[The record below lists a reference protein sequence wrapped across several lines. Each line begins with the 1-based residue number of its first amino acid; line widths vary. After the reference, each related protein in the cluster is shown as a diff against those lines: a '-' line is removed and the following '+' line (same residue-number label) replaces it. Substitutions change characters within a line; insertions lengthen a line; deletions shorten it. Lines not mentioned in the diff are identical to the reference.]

1 MKMYKRILAF
11 ALAVLFVLAV
21 CACSPA
27 EKPVDLN
34 NPEGGQTIGDQK
46 TQRNDKDDDGTP
58 NSSVQDGSNKEN
70 GSGDEEGTNKS
81 DENKTG
87 GSRREDP
94 VQDKYE
100 CSGFNVTHVRVQ
112 YAKSEPLTAI
122 VTSVGELNEFL
133 SKYPGKTNIR
143 IYDEEFFKTNALVV
157 MISTF
162 TSGSVS
168 QKVVEVDASDAGEMK
183 VYITT
188 KIPEIG
194 TTDMAAWLVGI
205 AIPKTEYKGQTEL
218 VIIEK

>member
-1 MKMYKRILAF
+1 MRTYKRILAF
-11 ALAVLFVLAV
+11 ALAALFVLAV

-46 TQRNDKDDDGTP
+46 TQRDDGTP

-70 GSGDEEGTNKS
+70 GSDDKEGTNKS
-81 DENKTG
+81 DENKTAP
-87 GSRREDP
+87 SRREDP

-100 CSGFNVTHVRVQ
+100 CSGFDVTHVRVQ

-133 SKYPGKTNIR
+133 SKYPGRTSIG
-143 IYDEEFFKTNALVV
+143 IYDEEFFKTNALAV

-168 QKVVEVDASDAGEMK
+168 QKVVEVDASDAAEMK